1 MQPLHDGEPGRFF
14 TWAELQR
21 TSQPLPNVAP
31 AWCRINLRVLVSEV
45 LDPLRV
51 ALGRPVRVTSG
62 YRSGPVNAAVKG
74 SPNSKHKDGMAADI
88 TVLGMASAELVRFIL
103 DLGLPFDQLIA
114 YALKRGGHVHIQVA
128 PRNRQQVLW
137 APRGGGYETFNRDLL
152 V

>member
-1 MQPLHDGEPGRFF
+1 MLPMREGEPGEFF

-31 AWCRINLRVLVSEV
+31 LWCRINLRVLVSEV
-45 LDPLRV
+45 LDPLRRD
-51 ALGRPVRVTSG
+51 LGKPVRVTSG

-88 TVLGMASAELVRFIL
+88 TVEGMTASELLAIIVA
-103 DLGLPFDQLIA
+103 LGLPFDQVIA
-114 YALKRGGHVHIQVA
+114 YALERGGHVHIQVA

-137 APRGGGYETFNRDLL
+137 APRGGGYETFRLA
-152 V
+152 